1 MVFGEVFEFGLWP
14 NAVHSDGA
22 QATVG
27 LDSNVL
33 FGKFPSLSMELSG
46 DGYAGVANRGLGNEG
61 LVFRSGRDYEGY
73 LFTKADSAAKLLVR
87 LEDYVNNIVRF
98 GLCAVIVSDVCIQ

>member
-1 MVFGEVFEFGLWP
+1 M
-14 NAVHSDGA
+14 
-22 QATVG
+22 Q
-27 LDSNVL
+27 
-33 FGKFPSLSMELSG
+33 
-46 DGYAGVANRGLGNEG
+46 
-61 LVFRSGRDYEGY
+61 EGY